1 MTARK
6 SLVEDDTPEPVEH
19 VTTLRDV
26 LVILANGVALQP
38 EEKKV
43 VLDYAEGL
51 DKAEG

>member
-38 EEKKV
+38 GKESC
-43 VLDYAEGL
+43 AGL
-51 DKAEG
+51 CGGA